1 MKTARILAFSVVAV
15 AVPGCGSIDYPA
27 AEPRCSIPV
36 FDLKARDGSGGSAEP
51 LGSSARL
58 VDEFAKAVAAKTES
72 VTMGEMT
79 TRAGWTGTWT
89 QATSVG
95 PLTTVADINKD
106 VGTHLESSCIKGFPP
121 KYNDSDRPSYRYT
134 LFFDAGVP
142 VQAVIWTAANP
153 DLTISRPSIT
163 PDTELHYAHGEMWA
177 E

>member
-1 MKTARILAFSVVAV
+1 MTLTRILAFTMAISTLPA
-15 AVPGCGSIDYPA
+15 CSSIDRP
-27 AEPRCSIPV
+27 AEPPCSTPV
-36 FDLKARDGSGGSAEP
+36 FDLNARDGSGAPVEP
-51 LGSSARL
+51 LGSSKRL

-89 QATSVG
+89 HATYVG
-95 PLTTVADINKD
+95 PMTTVEKINKN
-106 VGTHLESSCIKGFPP
+106 VGTHLEASCIKGFPP
-121 KYNDSDRPSYRYT
+121 EFGDSDRPSYCFT

-142 VQAVIWTAANP
+142 VQAVVWTAANP